1 MAASRSRANRAA
13 HRTVA
18 MLRRSEKE
26 RLAQLAKAQNVS
38 TGEIIRRAIVAY
50 EPDLENQQSLA
61 VLAELWK
68 ESTDKAI
75 GAVDRT
81 LRQVEDARQ
90 VVRDVLR

>member
-1 MAASRSRANRAA
+1 
-13 HRTVA
+13 

>member
-1 MAASRSRANRAA
+1 
-13 HRTVA
+13 

-38 TGEIIRRAIVAY
+38 TAEIICRAIVAY

-61 VLAELWK
+61 VLTELLK

-75 GAVDRT
+75 GAVDRAV
-81 LRQVEDARQ
+81 RQVEDARQ